1 MGDSCKGCEEGRG
14 YALRKEDGGR
24 RSDVSGHPSE
34 IRFAH
39 HFREFHGVKRLL
51 VAKELGETS
60 LMFMVHPTLTEE
72 NMRYV
77 VEQVKEVISHAKAL

>member
-1 MGDSCKGCEEGRG
+1 MDDSCKGCEEGRS
-14 YALRKEDGGR
+14 YALRKGVR
-24 RSDVSGHPSE
+24 PCPSSVW
-34 IRFAH
+34 R
-39 HFREFHGVKRLL
+39 GQRLL

-77 VEQVKEVISHAKAL
+77 VEQVKEVISHGKAL

>member
-1 MGDSCKGCEEGRG
+1 
-14 YALRKEDGGR
+14 
-24 RSDVSGHPSE
+24 
-34 IRFAH
+34 
-39 HFREFHGVKRLL
+39 LL
-51 VAKELGETS
+51 DAKELGETS